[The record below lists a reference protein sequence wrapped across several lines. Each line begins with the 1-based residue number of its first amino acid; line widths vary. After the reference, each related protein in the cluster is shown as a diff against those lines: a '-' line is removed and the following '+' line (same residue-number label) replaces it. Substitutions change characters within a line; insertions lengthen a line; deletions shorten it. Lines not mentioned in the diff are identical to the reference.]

1 MYKIFL
7 LLAFSMDA
15 KMVSAQ
21 SAELEQLTLDI
32 SKLSQLKGI
41 LQDMYTYYAILE
53 KGYDDVRDVAK
64 GNFQLH
70 LDYLNSLLTVS
81 PAVSDDPA
89 VQAIAQAQARL
100 LQAYQAVMNQVTSDP
115 HLTTAEI
122 AHIKTACQDA
132 LTAGAE
138 DLDELSSVLTNGAL
152 RMSDDER
159 LSAINRIQGDLKTR
173 LVQLQAIGVSASRL
187 SAARKSNAAGALNLQ
202 NLYGL

>member
-7 LLAFSMDA
+7 LLVFSMDV
-15 KMVSAQ
+15 KMASAQ

-53 KGYDDVRDVAK
+53 NGYDNIRDVAK

-81 PAVSDDPA
+81 PSVSDDPV

-100 LQAYQAVMNQVTSDP
+100 LQTYQAVMNQVTSDP
-115 HLTTAEI
+115 NLTTAEI

-138 DLDELSSVLTNGAL
+138 DLDELSTVLTNGAL

-159 LSAINRIQGDLKTR
+159 LSAVNRIHDDLRTR
-173 LVQLQAIGVSASRL
+173 VVRLQTIGMAAARL
-187 SAARKSNAAGALNLQ
+187 STARKGKAADALNLQ

>member
-7 LLAFSMDA
+7 LLAFSMDV
-15 KMVSAQ
+15 KTSSAQ

-41 LQDMYTYYAILE
+41 LQDMYTYYSILE
-53 KGYDDVRDVAK
+53 NGYNDVRDIAK

-70 LDYLNSLLTVS
+70 LDYLNSLLAVS
-81 PAVSDDPA
+81 PSISDDPTI
-89 VQAIAQAQARL
+89 QAIAQAQARL
-100 LQAYQAVMNQVTSDP
+100 LQIYQAVMSQVSSDP
-115 HLTTAEI
+115 NLTAAET
-122 AHIKTACQDA
+122 AHIKTACQDV

-138 DLDELSSVLTNGAL
+138 DLDELSTVLTNGAL

-159 LSAINRIQGDLKTR
+159 LGAINRISDDLRTR
-173 LVQLQAIGVSASRL
+173 LARLQAIGVAAARL
-187 SAARKSNAAGALNLQ
+187 SAARKGSAASALNLQ